1 MIEVKTN
8 DVIKVH
14 YTGKLTDGEVFDSS
28 VGRDPIE
35 FTVASGQMIKGF
47 DDAVDG
53 MALNEKKIVEIP
65 AADAYGEYNQDMV
78 QTVPKKN
85 LPPEIVPEIGQQLSA
100 TADNGQQIP
109 VTIVEVNE
117 NHIKI
122 DANHALAGK
131 DLIFEIEVVEIA

>member
-1 MIEVKTN
+1 
-8 DVIKVH
+8 
-14 YTGKLTDGEVFDSS
+14 
-28 VGRDPIE
+28 
-35 FTVASGQMIKGF
+35 
-47 DDAVDG
+47 
-53 MALNEKKIVEIP
+53 VEIP
-65 AADAYGEYNQDMV
+65 AVDAYGEHNQDMV
-78 QTVPKKN
+78 QTVPKEN

-117 NHIKI
+117 KDIKI

>member
-1 MIEVKTN
+1 
-8 DVIKVH
+8 
-14 YTGKLTDGEVFDSS
+14 
-28 VGRDPIE
+28 
-35 FTVASGQMIKGF
+35 
-47 DDAVDG
+47 
-53 MALNEKKIVEIP
+53 
-65 AADAYGEYNQDMV
+65 MV
-78 QTVPKKN
+78 QTVPKEN

-117 NHIKI
+117 KDIKI

>member
-1 MIEVKTN
+1 MRKVKAK

-14 YTGKLTDGEVFDSS
+14 YTGKLIDGEVFDSS

-47 DDAVDG
+47 DDAVAG
-53 MALNEKKIVEIP
+53 MELNEKKTVEIS
-65 AADAYGEYNQDMV
+65 AVNAYGDHNQDMIQMV
-78 QTVPKKN
+78 LKEN
-85 LPPEIVPEIGQQLSA
+85 LPSEIVPEIGQQLSA
-100 TADNGQQIP
+100 IADNGQQIP

-117 NHIKI
+117 KDIKI

-131 DLIFEIEVVEIA
+131 DLIFEIEIVEIA

>member
-1 MIEVKTN
+1 MTKVKAN

-28 VGRDPIE
+28 VDRDPIE

-53 MALNEKKIVEIP
+53 MALNEKKTVEIP
-65 AADAYGEYNQDMV
+65 AVDAYGEHNQDMV
-78 QTVPKKN
+78 QTVPKEN

-117 NHIKI
+117 KDIKI

-131 DLIFEIEVVEIA
+131 DLIFEIEVIEIA

>member
-1 MIEVKTN
+1 
-8 DVIKVH
+8 
-14 YTGKLTDGEVFDSS
+14 
-28 VGRDPIE
+28 
-35 FTVASGQMIKGF
+35 
-47 DDAVDG
+47 
-53 MALNEKKIVEIP
+53 
-65 AADAYGEYNQDMV
+65 MV

>member
-1 MIEVKTN
+1 MTKVKAN

-28 VGRDPIE
+28 VDRDPIE

-53 MALNEKKIVEIP
+53 MALNEKKTVEIP
-65 AADAYGEYNQDMV
+65 AIDAYGEHNQDMV
-78 QTVPKKN
+78 QTVPREN
-85 LPPEIVPEIGQQLSA
+85 LPPEIVPAIGQQLSA

-117 NHIKI
+117 KDIKI

-131 DLIFEIEVVEIA
+131 DLIFEIEVIEIA

>member
-1 MIEVKTN
+1 MTKVKAN

-14 YTGKLTDGEVFDSS
+14 YTGKLTDGEVFDFS

-78 QTVPKKN
+78 QTVPKEN

-117 NHIKI
+117 KDIKI